1 MRSTARKA
9 KNTGHKM
16 LAAALIVAM
25 FALGAVIFF
34 ITHAPQKNK
43 ETDLIEAPNA
53 FSMAASQSMSR
64 AADAAFSLAQR
75 IHEGQITLADINF
88 EAVFTDCIMLG
99 DSITSGLSAYGFLS
113 ESIVYCRIGGSVLNS
128 DEMVQEA
135 AEATPPLAFFSYGT
149 NDLGMFSGDAELF
162 VERYREIIE
171 KFRAISPK
179 TKIYVN
185 SIPKPSDAKI
195 AAGGYFY
202 KWEEFNSKVQQMCGE
217 LGAEYVD
224 NTEILRENPQLY
236 AGDGIHVSPSYYP
249 LWMARMAQAAGLQWL
264 ILS

>member
-1 MRSTARKA
+1 MRSTAKKA

-34 ITHAPQKNK
+34 ITHAMQKNK
-43 ETDLIEAPNA
+43 DNNLTDAPNA
-53 FSMAASQSMSR
+53 FIMAASQSISQ
-64 AADAAFSLAQR
+64 AADTSLSLAHR
-75 IHEGQITLADINF
+75 IYEGQITLADINF
-88 EAVFTDCIMLG
+88 EAVFKDCIMLG

-128 DEMVQEA
+128 DEMVKKA
-135 AEATPPLAFFSYGT
+135 AEAAPPLAFFSYGT

-185 SIPKPSDAKI
+185 SIPKPSDTKI
-195 AAGGYFY
+195 ASGGYFY
-202 KWEEFNSKVQQMCGE
+202 KWEEFNSKVQQMCSE
-217 LGAEYVD
+217 IGAEYID

>member
-1 MRSTARKA
+1 
-9 KNTGHKM
+9 
-16 LAAALIVAM
+16 
-25 FALGAVIFF
+25 
-34 ITHAPQKNK
+34 
-43 ETDLIEAPNA
+43 
-53 FSMAASQSMSR
+53 
-64 AADAAFSLAQR
+64 
-75 IHEGQITLADINF
+75 
-88 EAVFTDCIMLG
+88 
-99 DSITSGLSAYGFLS
+99 
-113 ESIVYCRIGGSVLNS
+113 
-128 DEMVQEA
+128 
-135 AEATPPLAFFSYGT
+135 
-149 NDLGMFSGDAELF
+149 MFSGDAELF

-202 KWEEFNSKVQQMCGE
+202 KWEEFNSKVQQMCSE
-217 LGAEYVD
+217 IGAEYID